1 MLRLIAI
8 LRTKGSGVRIAPG
21 APVIQRVRQKC
32 LALFSFLHDFLR
44 DYSGAFIPKL
54 FPQDHG
60 KAAIYPTPFI
70 RDAVFLLGVRAFGFV
85 GVFIEPMLRRGS
97 PRFRTEQPHP

>member
-1 MLRLIAI
+1 MLAFEDTETSVSATIDNFVV
-8 LRTKGSGVRIAPG
+8 TSSVD
-21 APVIQRVRQKC
+21 VSVSTV
-32 LALFSFLHDFLR
+32 FSFSSFPHDFLR

-54 FPQDHG
+54 FPPDHG

-70 RDAVFLLGVRAFGFV
+70 RDAVFLLGVLAFGFV

-97 PRFRTEQPHP
+97 ACYRSE

>member
-1 MLRLIAI
+1 VPGFIP
-8 LRTKGSGVRIAPG
+8 SG

-32 LALFSFLHDFLR
+32 LALFSFPHDFLR

-54 FPQDHG
+54 FPPDHG

-97 PRFRTEQPHP
+97 ACYRSE